1 MLIIIKIIILFFYL
15 KFIIND
21 NIKMNIMKNKD
32 LIFDSLN
39 LVNKCINKKDND
51 NGEVALDTLKL
62 FNKVLKASTEQT
74 TKTMFYNHNNFFEKM
89 KNSKYTKFI
98 NKIKALNIPIDEY
111 KLPIIVNIGN
121 ESSGKSSLIRNILKC
136 DIFPID
142 RNLCTKCP
150 IKIELIN
157 SDIETYHITFKNETI
172 KLTDKEKTKLHV
184 AELMNKIDDI
194 VEDELYIKI
203 CNEYVINSTFYD
215 LPGIIEYP
223 AELREKS
230 KNIINKYIN
239 QPNTLIICVIPA
251 NTTRLTSNQAL
262 GMVND
267 ANKTKDCLIALTMVD
282 LLHNDDI
289 ELFIDRIL
297 LRNNEVKN
305 LNIKKIIGVISHK
318 NKDINENVWFDNNL
332 LSTINDIS
340 LINEIKQNITLENL
354 LISVDNMF
362 NDFIS
367 NNWKNDAII
376 KTTMQINKLENE
388 LAALGKE
395 ITLKEILEFIKYNI
409 TNNNYFTQLFTP
421 INFDFN
427 LDKVF
432 NYDNY
437 INRIPKIYQ
446 DYKDEICK
454 KINKIVD
461 DIFSIDNELK
471 LVRFDKL
478 KNYLKDEY
486 KKITKNHYNH
496 IDIWFNSY
504 IEKFKYEFNNDELIK
519 FAKFIVNNFNRYI
532 LKDLVILTNNS
543 NDNSLLTENS
553 EWISKRTS
561 LNNSI
566 KTYKNHK
573 TFFEKL

>member
-1 MLIIIKIIILFFYL
+1 
-15 KFIIND
+15 
-21 NIKMNIMKNKD
+21 MKNKE

-39 LVNKCINKKDND
+39 LVNKCINKKDNES
-51 NGEVALDTLKL
+51 GEVALDTLKL
-62 FNKVLKASTEQT
+62 FGKVLKASTEQT
-74 TKTMFYNHNNFFEKM
+74 TKTMFYNDNNFFEKM

-150 IKIELIN
+150 IKIELSN

-184 AELMNKIDDI
+184 AELMNKINDI

-223 AELREKS
+223 AEMREKS

-340 LINEIKQNITLENL
+340 LKNEIKQNITLENL

-446 DYKDEICK
+446 DYKDEIYK

>member
-1 MLIIIKIIILFFYL
+1 
-15 KFIIND
+15 
-21 NIKMNIMKNKD
+21 MNIMKNKD

-74 TKTMFYNHNNFFEKM
+74 TKTMFYNDNNFFEKM

-184 AELMNKIDDI
+184 AELMNNIDDI

-367 NNWKNDAII
+367 NNWKNNAIV

-432 NYDNY
+432 NYNNY